1 MLDIKFMRENP
12 DVVKE
17 NIKKKFQDAK
27 LPLVDEAIELDRKFR
42 ESKGR
47 ADALRADRN
56 RISKEIGGLMA
67 KGLRDEAEKV
77 KAKVAEIAAELKDLE
92 EKEVELAAELKKRMQ
107 VIPNIIADS
116 VPIGKDDSENVEI
129 ERFGEPVVPDY
140 EIPYHVDIMESFN
153 GIDLDAARKTS
164 GNGFYYLRGDIAR
177 LHSAILSYAR
187 DFMIDRGFTY
197 YVPPFMIRSDVVT
210 GVMSFAEM
218 ENMMY
223 KIEGEDLYLI
233 GTSEHSMIGKFI
245 DTILPE
251 SELPQTLTSYS
262 PCFRKEVGAH
272 GIEERGVY
280 RIHQFEKQ
288 EMIVVC
294 KPEESRDWYE
304 KLWQYS
310 VELFRSLDIPVRQLE
325 CCSGDLADLKVKSC
339 DIEAWSPRQQKY
351 FEVCSCSNLGDA
363 QSRRLKIR
371 VKGPDG
377 KTYLPHTLNNTVVA
391 PPRMLIALLENNLC
405 ADGSVKIPAV
415 LRSYM
420 GGKERLIPKTH
431 GKDAQD

>member
-140 EIPYHVDIMESFN
+140 EIPYHVDIME
-153 GIDLDAARKTS
+153 
-164 GNGFYYLRGDIAR
+164 GFRR
-177 LHSAILSYAR
+177 R
-187 DFMIDRGFTY
+187 
-197 YVPPFMIRSDVVT
+197 
-210 GVMSFAEM
+210 
-218 ENMMY
+218 
-223 KIEGEDLYLI
+223 
-233 GTSEHSMIGKFI
+233 
-245 DTILPE
+245 
-251 SELPQTLTSYS
+251 PQNQ
-262 PCFRKEVGAH
+262 R
-272 GIEERGVY
+272 
-280 RIHQFEKQ
+280 
-288 EMIVVC
+288 
-294 KPEESRDWYE
+294 
-304 KLWQYS
+304 
-310 VELFRSLDIPVRQLE
+310 
-325 CCSGDLADLKVKSC
+325 
-339 DIEAWSPRQQKY
+339 
-351 FEVCSCSNLGDA
+351 
-363 QSRRLKIR
+363 
-371 VKGPDG
+371 
-377 KTYLPHTLNNTVVA
+377 
-391 PPRMLIALLENNLC
+391 
-405 ADGSVKIPAV
+405 
-415 LRSYM
+415 
-420 GGKERLIPKTH
+420 
-431 GKDAQD
+431 